1 MAVISVKLNNKEEK
15 ILEHLSDYF
24 HEDKSTLFKK
34 SIYEMYENVQ
44 DIKFVD
50 KYIKNSSKRK
60 RRFVTASDLFNE
72 K

>member
-1 MAVISVKLNNKEEK
+1 MAVISVRLNDKEEK
-15 ILEHLSDYF
+15 ILEHLSDYL

-34 SIYEMYENVQ
+34 SLYELYEDVQ

-50 KYIKNSSKRK
+50 KYIKDTSKRK
-60 RRFVTASDLFNE
+60 RRFVAAADLFKE